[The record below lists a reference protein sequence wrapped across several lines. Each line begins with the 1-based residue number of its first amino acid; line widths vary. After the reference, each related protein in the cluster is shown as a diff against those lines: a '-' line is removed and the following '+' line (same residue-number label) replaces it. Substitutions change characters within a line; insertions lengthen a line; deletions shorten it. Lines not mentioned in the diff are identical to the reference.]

1 MHTILIIV
9 LGISIVRIKSDLSV
23 DHADHASPGTV
34 QFVAPLLVRCGGQV
48 VTAAARAVGVS

>member
-48 VTAAARAVGVS
+48 VTAAARAV